1 MWTSEAAGYSVK
13 YAYRTAQPDGSE
25 RIIFITDR
33 RLGLWSDQYWKPA
46 APSTPSN
53 LPFTLIEVRLTE
65 KGEGEGRTSLTGK
78 VVEDTAAKSIGLEN
92 YSALPVMLK
101 NVKKVK

>member
-1 MWTSEAAGYSVK
+1 MWTSEAAGYSLK
-13 YAYRTAQPDGSE
+13 LAYRMAQPDGSE
-25 RIIFITDR
+25 RIIFVTDR

-46 APSTPSN
+46 APATPTN
-53 LPFTLIEVRLTE
+53 LPFTVIELRLTD
-65 KGEGEGRTSLTGK
+65 KGDGEGRTSLTGK
-78 VVEDTAAKSIGLEN
+78 VFEDTAAKSIALEN